1 MFLILSFIPGER
13 DRWDPSRDDL
23 RIWRPRQLQRWMRR
37 HDHFLPTLV
46 RLCRDQTIKG
56 RTKDLQ
62 NVQYCNTILCD
73 TLMIIL
79 LYPSLPKCRK
89 NYLLPVSGT
98 SVGLII
104 LLICSIDCK
113 SGLKPP
119 WQQNIFSSTI
129 AAIGKQ
135 LKQSVKV
142 FHSLMLNRRLPEIC
156 CKQNNWNSQQCKFVG
171 LY

>member
-1 MFLILSFIPGER
+1 MFLILPFIPGER

-23 RIWRPRQLQRWMRR
+23 RIWRPRQPQRWMRR

-62 NVQYCNTILCD
+62 NVQYCNIILCD
-73 TLMIIL
+73 IDRH
-79 LYPSLPKCRK
+79 LYLASHKCLK

-156 CKQNNWNSQQCKFVG
+156 CK
-171 LY
+171 